1 MSNTTEFVSPQST
14 TVVRQVLVGG
24 SNHTNLAAPQLQPA
38 LASPLQVVTGGPN
51 STDQSR
57 CEICNVPVP
66 RGDLGRAEHQ
76 AGRKHQAVLK
86 GFREGQG
93 YGDTWCKS
101 CLLHV
106 PQGNKA
112 NHDLGRRHRAIL
124 NGTNVGNMSSQNIR
138 KQLREVGKTRNDKLE
153 GTSRIIFENKSR
165 SRSRSRCKRTYQST
179 SLNINGNVFESEKSS
194 TSVKKSR
201 SRSGNNRSIIREDLD
216 GEIGADVIKE
226 GGEVEP
232 DVGRKNLEN
241 NVEEEQIRILD
252 QCIEEISCRSG
263 NKSRSIIA
271 DMDGETSADVIKDRR
286 EVESDMNRKHL
297 VRKEQIRILD
307 QCIEEMSSKTKEN

>member
-86 GFREGQG
+86 GTREGQG
-93 YGDTWCKS
+93 YGDTWCKT

-106 PQGNKA
+106 PLGNKT
-112 NHDLGRRHRAIL
+112 NHELGRRHKAIL
-124 NGTNVGNMSSQNIR
+124 NGTNLGNMSSQNIR

-153 GTSRIIFENKSR
+153 GRSRILFENKNR

-179 SLNINGNVFESEKSS
+179 SKNRNGNVFESEES
-194 TSVKKSR
+194 TSIKKSR
-201 SRSGNNRSIIREDLD
+201 IRSGNNGSIIIEYLD

-226 GGEVEP
+226 GGEIEP
-232 DVGRKNLEN
+232 DMGRKNLEN

-252 QCIEEISCRSG
+252 QYIEEISCRSG
-263 NKSRSIIA
+263 NKSSSIKA
-271 DMDGETSADVIKDRR
+271 YGETSVDVIKDVR
-286 EVESDMNRKHL
+286 EVEPVLDRKHL
-297 VRKEQIRILD
+297 VRKEQLRILD
-307 QCIEEMSSKTKEN
+307 QCIEEMSSKIKEN